1 MFPSVSSID
10 LLKLKKVNQKLSI
23 CNPSSSVYFQ
33 LGKID
38 ESAHLKWGA
47 SVPYGKTVDDTDHFV
62 VDVDVNES
70 EIEYF
75 QQLDEH
81 MLLCAQEQTNN
92 KRLSFKST
100 VQGRDDG
107 TKFVRT
113 KLYITDQAPMY
124 DENYDKADTSMLTG
138 GSLAIVM
145 VKLTSLW
152 ISGGECGIGLR
163 VKKAKK
169 TGAAEPIE
177 DIIPDFI

>member
-47 SVPYGKTVDDTDHFV
+47 SVPYGKTVDDTDHYV
-62 VDVDVNES
+62 LDVDVSES
-70 EIEYF
+70 MVEYF
-75 QQLDEH
+75 SGLDEH
-81 MLLCAQEQTNN
+81 MLLRAQELTGN
-92 KRLSFKST
+92 KRLSIKST
-100 VQGRDDG
+100 VQERENG

-124 DENYDKADTSMLTG
+124 DENDNKSDISMLTG

-145 VKLTSLW
+145 VKLTSVW

-163 VKKAKK
+163 IKKAKK
-169 TGAAEPIE
+169 TGAVEPIE
-177 DIIPDFI
+177 DVIPDFI